1 MRRAV
6 LLVLV
11 TAVGMLAFATAALA
25 VSGGGGQSATA
36 PGQVT
41 AAARCGI
48 GKDNVGAIDRQ
59 VTAGIQAGGGP
70 KSVDVAPIN
79 CDHFWQTSGAI
90 GNSP

>member
-1 MRRAV
+1 MGRAV
-6 LLVLV
+6 LLVV
-11 TAVGMLAFATAALA
+11 VAAVATLAFATAALA

-41 AAARCGI
+41 AAAQCGI
-48 GKDNVGAIDRQ
+48 GKENFGTIDRQ
-59 VTAGIQAGGGP
+59 VAAGIQAGGGP
-70 KSVDVAPIN
+70 KSVDVAPTN

>member
-11 TAVGMLAFATAALA
+11 TAVAMLVFAAAALA
-25 VSGGGGQSATA
+25 VSGGGGQSAAA
-36 PGQVT
+36 PGQKV
-41 AAARCGI
+41 AGANCGI
-48 GKDNVGAIDRQ
+48 GQANVGTIDRQ
-59 VTAGIQAGGGP
+59 IAAKIQAGGGP
-70 KSVDVAPIN
+70 KSVDVAPTN